1 MRKSGILQ
9 KLKTFEATDKPFIS
23 IYLNAEANEHGRDDF
38 NIFLKKQLSVNED
51 KFAVDSDERKS
62 FDEDLKR
69 INDYAERV
77 SASAEGVAIFACA
90 GEDFFQTYEFDVPF
104 EKNQFQIMNKPH
116 IFPLARMVDQNPQ
129 FAVVVADSDEAKIFV
144 MQRGEI
150 LNLEEIEN
158 EKYSRSEK
166 GGWSQMRFERHIDE
180 MRKQHAKE
188 ISDELEKIVRD
199 EDIRQIVLAGNKDVV
214 IPLLKEELSDF
225 LQAKVAGEIRMEISA
240 SEDEIKDKA
249 NSAIKQFDTL
259 QDVEKIKQ
267 LKEENYEGGKGI
279 TGVAETL
286 KALANGQVQ
295 ELYLTSKFDELKY
308 NEEDIQKILEA
319 YAPNKEGK
327 MFDAEHSR
335 QIADDMI
342 LRALDSADR
351 IRFIED
357 GSLLESFGGTA
368 ALLRYSMVANQ

>member
-1 MRKSGILQ
+1 
-9 KLKTFEATDKPFIS
+9 
-23 IYLNAEANEHGRDDF
+23 
-38 NIFLKKQLSVNED
+38 
-51 KFAVDSDERKS
+51 
-62 FDEDLKR
+62 
-69 INDYAERV
+69 
-77 SASAEGVAIFACA
+77 
-90 GEDFFQTYEFDVPF
+90 
-104 EKNQFQIMNKPH
+104 
-116 IFPLARMVDQNPQ
+116 
-129 FAVVVADSDEAKIFV
+129 
-144 MQRGEI
+144 
-150 LNLEEIEN
+150 
-158 EKYSRSEK
+158 
-166 GGWSQMRFERHIDE
+166 

-214 IPLLKEELSDF
+214 IPLLKEEMSDF

-259 QDVEKIKQ
+259 QDLEKIKQ
-267 LKEENYEGGKGI
+267 LKEEHYEGGKGI

-295 ELYLTSKFDELKY
+295 ELYLTAKFDELEY
-308 NEEDIQKILEA
+308 NEEDVQKILEA

-327 MFDAEHSR
+327 MSDAEHSR

-342 LRALDSADR
+342 LRALDSADK

-357 GSLLESFGGTA
+357 ESLLESFGGTA
-368 ALLRYSMVANQ
+368 ALLRYSMSANQ